1 MVQNPHCA
9 WVEVACVPGGGGGEA
24 CSLCATPFMPRH
36 DAGELHQ

>member
-1 MVQNPHCA
+1 MVQNPPLRLGGGGLRA
-9 WVEVACVPGGGGGEA
+9 RGGGGEA